1 MSRPVRRGLHP
12 KPGYNDPEEMSTQGS
27 GDELRKAPLSN
38 EEIRRYARQ
47 IILPEIGMEGQRRL
61 KQASVLLIGAG
72 GLGSPAGL
80 YLAAAG
86 VGRIGVVDFDV
97 VEVSNLHRQVLHGE
111 HSLGLRKVR
120 SARDRMIDLNP
131 AVQVDAYDE
140 LLRSENALR
149 IARPYDVIIDGSDN
163 FPTRYLSNDLCVF
176 LGKPNI
182 YGAVFRFEG
191 QVTVFDARVG
201 PCYRCFFPVPPPA
214 GSVPSCVESGV
225 LGVVPGIVGTLQATE
240 ALKILLGVGSPLVG
254 RLLVYDAL
262 DQSFTELAV
271 AKSPRCPVCGEKPSI
286 TSLIDYEEFCGVP
299 GHGSVP
305 PVVLG
310 EEWEI
315 SPRVLKTRLDHG
327 EPIRLLDVREPG
339 EWEIVHLVGSQRI
352 PLRELEMRLGEL
364 PREEEIV
371 LVCRAG
377 VRSAAALEILR
388 KAGFRRLKNLRGGL
402 LAWASEV
409 DPSLPTY

>member
-1 MSRPVRRGLHP
+1 MS
-12 KPGYNDPEEMSTQGS
+12 PEKMGNQGS
-27 GDELRKAPLSN
+27 GDGRGKPSLLSLSN
-38 EEIRRYARQ
+38 EEIRRYSRQ

-61 KQASVLLIGAG
+61 KLGSALLIGVG

-97 VEVSNLHRQVLHGE
+97 VEVSNLPRQVLHGE
-111 HSLGLRKVR
+111 RSVGTRKVS
-120 SARDRMIDLNP
+120 SARDRIIDLNK
-131 AVQVDAYDE
+131 AAQVDVYNE
-140 LLRSENALR
+140 LLSSQNALR
-149 IARPYDVIIDGSDN
+149 IAAPYDVVIDGSDN
-163 FPTRYLSNDLCVF
+163 FPTRYLSNDLCV
-176 LGKPNI
+176 LLRKPNV

-191 QVTVFDARVG
+191 QVSVFDARIG
-201 PCYRCFFPVPPPA
+201 PCYRCLFPVPPPP
-214 GSVPSCVESGV
+214 GTVPTCAEIGV
-225 LGVVPGIVGTLQATE
+225 LGVLPGIIGTLQATE
-240 ALKILLGVGSPLVG
+240 ALKILLGVGASLAGV
-254 RLLVYDAL
+254 LLVYDAL
-262 DQSFTELAV
+262 DQSFTRLAV

-315 SPRVLKTRLDHG
+315 GPRELKARLDHG

-339 EWEIVHLVGSQRI
+339 EWGIVHLPGSQRI
-352 PLRELEMRLGEL
+352 PLRELETRLGEL
-364 PREEEIV
+364 PREDEIV
-371 LVCRAG
+371 LICRAG
-377 VRSAAALEILR
+377 VRSARALEILR
-388 KAGFRRLKNLRGGL
+388 KAGFRKLKNLRGGL